1 MARDSRIEEGIYVII
16 PAAGQGSRMGGST
29 KKQFLPVGGVPVL
42 ARTLL
47 AFDRFG
53 RSMRE
58 KGPFFVRC
66 IVVTAPENLPEV
78 QWLCEEFV
86 PGLVKDTV
94 AGGPTR
100 RDSVWNGI
108 QALARLE
115 HPPKD
120 DDIVFIHDGARC
132 LVDEA
137 TLLRCYDGA
146 GKLGICAAAVA
157 VKDTIKEVDEPAD
170 KKVVATPDRTRLFSI
185 QTPQAFR
192 MEYLFTS
199 YSEGIRNQR
208 AATDDTSLA
217 EAAGLPV
224 YLVEGSY
231 ANIKITTPEDL
242 LIADVLQSL
251 RTDVGP

>member
-1 MARDSRIEEGIYVII
+1 MASGNKKDPGIYVII
-16 PAAGQGSRMGGST
+16 PAAGQGSRMGGTT

-53 RSMRE
+53 RSMR
-58 KGPFFVRC
+58 KTSPFFVRC
-66 IVVTAPENLPEV
+66 IVVTGSENLPEV

-86 PGLVKDTV
+86 PGLVKSTV

-108 QALARLE
+108 QALELLKE
-115 HPPKD
+115 SPKA

-137 TLLRCYDGA
+137 TLIRCYEGA
-146 GKLGICAAAVA
+146 ENYGICAAAVA
-157 VKDTIKEVDEPAD
+157 VKDTIKEVDDPES
-170 KKVVATPDRTRLFSI
+170 KRVVATPDRTKLFSI

-192 MEYLFTS
+192 MKDLFTA
-199 YSEGIRNQR
+199 YSEGIKYQR

-242 LIADVLQSL
+242 MIADVLQSL